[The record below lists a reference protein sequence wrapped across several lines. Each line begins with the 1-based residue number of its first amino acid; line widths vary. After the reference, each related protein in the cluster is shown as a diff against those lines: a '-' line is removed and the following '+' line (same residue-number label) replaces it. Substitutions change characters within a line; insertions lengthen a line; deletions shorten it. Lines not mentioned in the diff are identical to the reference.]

1 MAQELINLGALA
13 DDGTGDTIRATGIK
27 INNNFTELYALPFA
41 QTSLGF
47 VENEIST
54 TQSNADIV
62 LKPSISTTKNWY
74 GPTNNAAASK

>member
-27 INNNFTELYALPFA
+27 INNNFIELYALPFA
-41 QTSLGF
+41 QTSLGL

-54 TQSNADIV
+54 TQSKRRHSAENHPGNGCHTVSSDQD
-62 LKPSISTTKNWY
+62 
-74 GPTNNAAASK
+74 